1 MEYNEPIKKEDK
13 KKNWLSYIS
22 EKSEE
27 VYKIFK
33 VLTIL
38 SSICYII
45 YKYTCLK
52 DAENF
57 YGIPYFYFLNM
68 DIIQDI
74 IYYMLIFAMLFYGII
89 SIFISIVIEKNE
101 ESLENKDS
109 LENKEILFIINSP
122 NIVTTILVT
131 FELFTYKIN
140 KLQFSLILVYVI
152 VSIILFFVYFV
163 PLVIEVILY
172 FLKTMKQFFRKNKE
186 KFKLIFNEIVKEIIS
201 FFQYIIKCICQLFLI
216 ISNNIIIICI
226 FLSIFEK
233 NKYEEKKDYEI
244 IVKDDIVGTKESIK
258 NIQVIV
264 VYYNNCAIVMTANED
279 KDKDK
284 DKDKVN
290 LVIAKNTYKLISID
304 NLKIRKKHFDKVECK

>member
-52 DAENF
+52 NAENF

-74 IYYMLIFAMLFYGII
+74 IYFILIFAMLIYGII
-89 SIFISIVIEKNE
+89 SVFISIGIEKNE
-101 ESLENKDS
+101 ESLENSKGM
-109 LENKEILFIINSP
+109 LVIINFP
-122 NIVTTILVT
+122 NIFTTILVI
-131 FELFTYKIN
+131 FMLFTHRVN
-140 KLQFSLILVYVI
+140 GLHPLLIFIYVI
-152 VSIILFFVYFV
+152 MSIILFFLYFIPYIV
-163 PLVIEVILY
+163 KEISC
-172 FLKTMKQFFRKNKE
+172 FLKTIKQIFKKNEE
-186 KFKLIFNEIVKEIIS
+186 KFKLISNEIVKKNKS
-201 FFQYIIKCICQLFLI
+201 FFQYKTIIKCIFQLFLI
-216 ISNNIIIICI
+216 ISNFIIMCI
-226 FLSIFEK
+226 FLSNSGK

-244 IVKDDIVGTKESIK
+244 IVKDDIVDTNASIK

-264 VYYNNCAIVMTANED
+264 GYYNNCAIVMTANKNEG
-279 KDKDK
+279 
-284 DKDKVN
+284 N
-290 LVIAKNTYKLISID
+290 LVIAKNTYKLIPID
-304 NLKIRKKHFDKVECK
+304 NLKIRNKKFTNVECK

>member
-13 KKNWLSYIS
+13 KKNWFSYIS

-52 DAENF
+52 DAEKF

-74 IYYMLIFAMLFYGII
+74 IYYMLIFATLIYSII
-89 SIFISIVIEKNE
+89 SIIISISIEKNE
-101 ESLENKDS
+101 ES

-122 NIVTTILVT
+122 NIVTAILVT

-140 KLQFSLILVYVI
+140 KLHFLFILYVV
-152 VSIILFFVYFV
+152 VSIILFSVYFV
-163 PLVIEVILY
+163 PLAIEEILY
-172 FLKTMKQFFRKNKE
+172 FLKTMKQFFIKNKE
-186 KFKLIFNEIVKEIIS
+186 KFKLISNEIVKKIKS
-201 FFQYIIKCICQLFLI
+201 FFQYKTIIKCICQLFLI
-216 ISNNIIIICI
+216 ISNSIIICI
-226 FLSIFEK
+226 FSSSFEK

-244 IVKDDIVGTKESIK
+244 IVKDDIVDTNASIK

-264 VYYNNCAIVMTANED
+264 GYYNNCAIVMTANED

-284 DKDKVN
+284 NKVN
-290 LVIAKNTYKLISID
+290 LVIAKNTYKLIPID
-304 NLKIRKKHFDKVECK
+304 NLKIRKKQFDNVECK